1 MDDETRHRDEY
12 GNELPPLR
20 KLRPVRPQQDY
31 PAGGQYQQNYSSGG
45 QYQQG
50 YSSGG
55 QYQQNYSSGG
65 QYQQGYSSG
74 GQYQQSYPVGG
85 QQQGYYQNAPQPEPL
100 YDYAQPVK
108 KKKKKKKDTVG
119 RRLRAL
125 FPERGDGFFE
135 SLRKIVFLGALIAIV
150 VCGYLVADYYLAL
163 WKANREN
170 KEISSIY
177 MENEEEPW
185 KEPPPPVVDDTME
198 LLPSAKELLDIN
210 PETVGY
216 MVIPSKKGGDPI
228 VSLPVVQ
235 ARDND
240 KYLTKSFYGGESIS
254 GALFLDWR
262 CRYDKVLDGKRYID
276 NSCNQVVYGHN
287 MNDGSM
293 FGILREYKNDA
304 EFYGEHPLIQFNS
317 NYEEYT
323 YKIFSIFIVDAA
335 DKSDTQYEC
344 WNTID
349 FNGATEFYD
358 FVNEAKKR
366 SLRLNDVDVQYGD
379 KLLTLSTCNTIFGKS
394 GRGRLIIMARMVR
407 TYEDPYEGTENSRA
421 NPNIKWPNLC
431 YEYGGYQ
438 RYNPDAEFV
447 PYGPAENEE
456 Q

>member
-1 MDDETRHRDEY
+1 MTAPLCSLLLFPEVTQMDDETRHHDAN
-12 GNELPPLR
+12 GGSNLPPLR
-20 KLRPVRPQQDY
+20 RLQPVRPQQNNNY
-31 PAGGQYQQNYSSGG
+31 YGAPQQNNYYGEPQRNNYYGGSQQNNYYGEPQQNYRS
-45 QYQQG
+45 
-50 YSSGG
+50 
-55 QYQQNYSSGG
+55 
-65 QYQQGYSSG
+65 
-74 GQYQQSYPVGG
+74 GG
-85 QQQGYYQNAPQPEPL
+85 QQQNSFANEPL

-119 RRLRAL
+119 RRLRGF
-125 FPERGDGFFE
+125 FPEKGDGFFE
-135 SLRKIVFLGALIAIV
+135 SLRKIVFLGALVAIV
-150 VCGYLVADYYLAL
+150 ICGYLVADYYLAL
-163 WKANREN
+163 WKNSREN
-170 KEISSIY
+170 KAINEIYIA
-177 MENEEEPW
+177 NEEEPW
-185 KEPPPPVVDDTME
+185 NEPPPPVVDDTME
-198 LLPSAKELLDIN
+198 LLPSAQELLDIN
-210 PETVGY
+210 SETVGY
-216 MVIPSKKGGDPI
+216 LTIPSKSGGDPI

-240 KYLTKSFYGGESIS
+240 KYLTKGFYGDYSIA
-254 GALFLDWR
+254 GTLFLDWR
-262 CRYDKVLDGKRYID
+262 CKYDKVLDGKRYID
-276 NSCNQVVYGHN
+276 NSGNQVVYGHN

-293 FGILREYKNDA
+293 FGILRNYKNDA

-317 NYEEYT
+317 NYAEYT
-323 YKIFSIFIVDAA
+323 YKIFSFFIVDAA
-335 DKSDTQYEC
+335 DQSDTKYEC

-366 SLRLNDVDVQYGD
+366 SLRLNDVDLQYGD
-379 KLLTLSTCNTIFGKS
+379 KLLTLSTCNTIFGKT

-407 TYEDPYEGTENSRA
+407 TYEDPYEGTENSRV

>member
-1 MDDETRHRDEY
+1 MDDETRYRDEY
-12 GNELPPLR
+12 SSGDMRPLR
-20 KLRPVRPQQDY
+20 KLQPVRPQQSYGYD
-31 PAGGQYQQNYSSGG
+31 QQNYS
-45 QYQQG
+45 
-50 YSSGG
+50 
-55 QYQQNYSSGG
+55 
-65 QYQQGYSSG
+65 
-74 GQYQQSYPVGG
+74 QQSYG
-85 QQQGYYQNAPQPEPL
+85 QNEPEPL
-100 YDYAQPVK
+100 YDYAQAVK
-108 KKKKKKKDTVG
+108 TKKKKKKDSVG

-125 FPERGDGFFE
+125 FPERGDGFLE
-135 SLRKIVFLGALIAIV
+135 SLRKIVFLGALVAIV

-170 KEISSIY
+170 KAISDIY
-177 MENEEEPW
+177 ITESEEAPW
-185 KEPPPPVVDDTME
+185 EEPPPPEVDDTME
-198 LLPSAKELLDIN
+198 LLPSAKELLEIN

-216 MVIPSKKGGDPI
+216 MIIPSKSGGDPI

-240 KYLTKSFYGGESIS
+240 KYLTRSFYGGESIS

-262 CRYDKVLDGKRYID
+262 CRYDKVLDGRRYID
-276 NSCNQVVYGHN
+276 NSANQVVYGHN

-293 FGILREYKNDA
+293 FGILRNYRNDA

-317 NYEEYT
+317 NYAEYT
-323 YKIFSIFIVDAA
+323 YKIFSFFIVDAA
-335 DKSDTQYEC
+335 DESDTKYEC

-349 FNGATEFYD
+349 FNGATDFYN

-366 SLRLNDVDVQYGD
+366 SLRLNDVDLQYGD
-379 KLLTLSTCNTIFGKS
+379 KLLTLSTCNTIFGKT